1 MSHNPSSPLPLT
13 HQGVQ
18 PNPTAPLI
26 TAQNTSILVDPSEE
40 VRRLASK
47 VLKSQTEEA
56 KASVQPQATTN
67 AQIAVKEAQAR
78 SHLAIDT
85 HAEAFLKMAVA
96 QDVSDIHIR
105 VGYPPIFRFNG
116 EMMFTKMGTV
126 TEEQVMAFLHK
137 FVSEEIKAQLD
148 SKMDLDFSFEV
159 QGLARFRVSY
169 LHEMD
174 NPALVLRVVKMKIPE
189 FTDLGLPPILL
200 NFTKMSKGLVLVT
213 GPTGSGK
220 TTSLAAMLN
229 HLNRYQSQHVITL
242 EDPIE
247 FVYKNERSVF
257 TQRQLGIDTAS
268 FAAGIKYALR
278 QDPDTILV
286 GEMRD
291 RETIQAA
298 LHAAETGHMVFS
310 TLHTIDAVQ
319 TIGRIINQFEPHER
333 ETVRLQLA
341 SVLAGT
347 ISQRLARRLDGRG
360 RVPITEIMF
369 VTSTVKDYIE
379 KNQIEDIYQLMSDS
393 KNDELVSMNKCLFE
407 AYNAKKISYDEALE
421 ISEQPHELGMMLKG
435 VYGSAEDEFYV

>member
-1 MSHNPSSPLPLT
+1 MSHNPSSSY
-13 HQGVQ
+13 QGVQ
-18 PNPTAPLI
+18 PNPAVPLI
-26 TAQNTSILVDPSEE
+26 TTQNNIDPKEQI
-40 VRRLASK
+40 RRLASK
-47 VLKSQTEEA
+47 VIQSQAEEA
-56 KASVQPQATTN
+56 IATAQPQASTH
-67 AQIAVKEAQAR
+67 AQVAVKEAQAH

-85 HAEAFLKMAVA
+85 HAEAFLKMAVV

-116 EMMFTKMGTV
+116 EMLFAKMGIV
-126 TEEQVMAFLHK
+126 TEAQVMKFLHR

-159 QGLARFRVSY
+159 PNLARFRVSY

-189 FTDLGLPPILL
+189 FADLGLPSILL
-200 NFTKMSKGLVLVT
+200 DFTKMSKGLVLVT

-220 TTSLAAMLN
+220 TTSLASMLN

-268 FAAGIKYALR
+268 FATGIKYALR

-333 ETVRLQLA
+333 ETVRMQLA
-341 SVLAGT
+341 SVLVGT
-347 ISQRLARRLDGRG
+347 VSQRLARRLDGRG

-379 KNQIEDIYQLMSDS
+379 RNQIEDLYQLMSDS
-393 KNDELVSMNKCLFE
+393 KNDELVSMNKCLLE
-407 AYNAKKISYDEALE
+407 AYNAKKISADEALE
-421 ISEQPHELGMMLKG
+421 ISEQPHELGMLLKG
-435 VYGSAEDEFYV
+435 VYGSNEDEFYG